1 MTHPSQID
9 SLCDSYKVD
18 ANRIKVKSNIDK
30 LELDSKT
37 ATSCGLIVNELFTNA
52 YKYGFPDGRKGEI
65 NITTRSLKG
74 NEIELIVTDNG
85 VGLPKKVDFRD
96 TETLGLHLVKIL
108 AEDQLHGEIKLDR
121 TKGTSFHIKLKVKQ

>member
-1 MTHPSQID
+1 
-9 SLCDSYKVD
+9 
-18 ANRIKVKSNIDK
+18 VKSNIDK

-65 NITTRSLKG
+65 NITTRSLKR

-108 AEDQLHGEIKLDR
+108 AEDQIHGEIKLDR
-121 TKGTSFHIKLKVKQ
+121 TKGTNFHIKLKVKQ